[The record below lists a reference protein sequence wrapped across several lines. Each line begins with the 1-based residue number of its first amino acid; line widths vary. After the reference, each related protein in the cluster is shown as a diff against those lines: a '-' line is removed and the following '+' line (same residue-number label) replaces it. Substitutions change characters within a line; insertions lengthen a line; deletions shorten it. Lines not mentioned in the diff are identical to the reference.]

1 MLPIE
6 MFEKGDFLKDSPK
19 SPLEKRPVKN
29 LNLRNI
35 QNLDFDNNPL
45 SNDSFSLLQS
55 PNR

>member
-1 MLPIE
+1 MKKFSKRRLKPLGMLPIE

-35 QNLDFDNNPL
+35 
-45 SNDSFSLLQS
+45 
-55 PNR
+55 